1 LLVGTS
7 DGSASTGVGVK
18 VLASAT
24 IPALY
29 TVFNIPSAGNAYHL
43 YNTNATNNGYRFYVG
58 VNGGISNYSANNTN
72 LSDIRS
78 KTDVKDA
85 GDYLSKICAIPVR
98 TFKYKDQSNDDLN
111 LGVIAQEVEA
121 IAPELVC
128 NDGFGDTPEDGIPL
142 KTIYQTDL
150 QYALMK
156 CIQEQQAL
164 ITSLTAR
171 LDAAGL

>member
-1 LLVGTS
+1 
-7 DGSASTGVGVK
+7 
-18 VLASAT
+18 
-24 IPALY
+24 
-29 TVFNIPSAGNAYHL
+29 L